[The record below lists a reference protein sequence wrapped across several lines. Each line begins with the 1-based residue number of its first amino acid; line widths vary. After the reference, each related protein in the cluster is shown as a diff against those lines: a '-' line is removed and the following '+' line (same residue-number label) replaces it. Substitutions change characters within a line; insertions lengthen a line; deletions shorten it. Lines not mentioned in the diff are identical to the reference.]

1 MADHTFPLIEV
12 SGDSYQMGYQH
23 GAQTTDLIRKYML
36 WIERLTGMS
45 KNILCQNAMA
55 FLPIISD
62 LSLAFVEEVRGL
74 AEGARI
80 SFEEAMLCTGSR

>member
-1 MADHTFPLIEV
+1 MAEHTFPLIEV
-12 SGDSYQMGYQH
+12 SGVSYQMG
-23 GAQTTDLIRKYML
+23 AQTADLIRKYML

-45 KNILCQNAMA
+45 KNILCQNAMV

-62 LSLAFVEEVRGL
+62 LSPTFVEEVRGL